1 MWIKITRL
9 EEQKEQKEQR
19 YVEIRLPQLSRKC
32 EAEIPFENPW
42 TMNNIHLGREKKI
55 RIGYGSIP
63 IDTCLVG
70 YSHPF

>member
-9 EEQKEQKEQR
+9 EEQKEQR

-42 TMNNIHLGREKKI
+42 TMNNIHLGREKKSEL
-55 RIGYGSIP
+55 GMGQY
-63 IDTCLVG
+63 L
-70 YSHPF
+70 